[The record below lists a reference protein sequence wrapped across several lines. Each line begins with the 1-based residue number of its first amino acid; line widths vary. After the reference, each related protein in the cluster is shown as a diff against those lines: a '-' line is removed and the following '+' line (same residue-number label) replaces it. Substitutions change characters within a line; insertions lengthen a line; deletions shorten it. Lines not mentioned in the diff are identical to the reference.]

1 MAWENKNL
9 MQKKKQQLELSRDL
23 FNTLVDADI
32 SCFLALFP
40 VTDLS
45 ASFSLLI
52 QVSKLNVRFP
62 SFHCYLPFFDL
73 TVSFHM

>member
-45 ASFSLLI
+45 APFSLLI
-52 QVSKLNVRFP
+52 
-62 SFHCYLPFFDL
+62 
-73 TVSFHM
+73 